1 MLEYIES
8 CFKNSI
14 VSEVN
19 HCMTELVRLKS
30 FLVAAEH
37 LNFSEAAKQLHL
49 AQSTISHHIKTL
61 EQEMGTEMFDRSGG
75 NLTITEAGR
84 LLIPWARKIIQQS
97 VEMQEVMA
105 SLQSGIAGH
114 LRIACS
120 TTAGKYVLPQLAA
133 RFCQRFPRIQ
143 VSILSCMPAHVTH
156 RLLDGDANLGVVSY
170 EIDDQSLE
178 YQEFFDDSINL
189 IVSRNHPWAVRTS
202 IEPEEIIDEPIIM
215 RESTSGTRR
224 VLLSELA
231 KHDISLD
238 DLNIF
243 LELGNAEAI
252 VRTVAA
258 GYGISFVSS
267 LASACPLERGNIV
280 NILVRGLDLRRK
292 IFMIRKKL
300 SITSR
305 PQDAFWSF
313 IHDQGNIDLLRL
325 AEEG

>member
-1 MLEYIES
+1 
-8 CFKNSI
+8 
-14 VSEVN
+14 
-19 HCMTELVRLKS
+19 MTELVRLKS

-61 EQEMGTEMFDRSGG
+61 EKEMGTEMFDRSGG
-75 NLTITEAGR
+75 GLAITEAGR
-84 LLIPWARKIIQQS
+84 LLLPWARKLIQQS

-143 VSILSCMPAHVTH
+143 VSILSCMPTYVTH
-156 RLLDGDANLGVVSY
+156 RLLEDDANLGVVSY

-189 IVSRNHPWAVRTS
+189 IVPRDHPWAVRTS

-280 NILVRGLDLRRK
+280 NILARGLDLHRK

-313 IHDQGNIDLLRL
+313 IHDQGNLDLLRL